1 MRAATI
7 NLYPA
12 RNMNDTDSALLVKIA
27 DRAMAQGGFIPH
39 PPAKALSEA
48 QAAAAAAYMD
58 GTKDLS
64 ALPWTSIDNAESRD
78 LDQIEAAERVD
89 GGVKLY
95 VGIADVEHAVPYGS
109 ANDQFAS
116 HNTTSVYTGVRTY
129 PMLPERFSFDLTSLV
144 ADQKRLTVVIETLI
158 GPDGVVKSGSVYPAI
173 TLNKGKLAYP
183 TVSAWLDGK
192 APPPPGLDGKPELQ
206 KQVQLQDQLAKSLAS
221 GRKRLGA
228 LDIDTHE
235 VQVVVDAGGNVSAL
249 TTHQQDRAGAIIE
262 ELMIASNTALAA
274 ELDRRGQPSIRRVVK
289 EPERWAKIVAY
300 AAGFQVTLP
309 PQASALAL
317 SQFAD
322 KMRAEQPARFSEIS
336 LSLVKLIG
344 RGEYEAHQ
352 PGQDETGH
360 FGLAAEKY
368 AHSTA
373 PNRRY
378 VDLVAQRIVK
388 STRAY
393 GMEELS
399 AVARHCTEQ
408 EIAAKKV
415 ERQVRKS
422 VGAMLMRPR
431 VGQTFNGVITG
442 AEAGKGTYVQILEA
456 HVEGKVLHGD
466 KGLKVGDPVKVK
478 LVGVDVERGY
488 IDFAVAS

>member
-1 MRAATI
+1 
-7 NLYPA
+7 
-12 RNMNDTDSALLVKIA
+12 
-27 DRAMAQGGFIPH
+27 
-39 PPAKALSEA
+39 
-48 QAAAAAAYMD
+48 
-58 GTKDLS
+58 
-64 ALPWTSIDNAESRD
+64 
-78 LDQIEAAERVD
+78 
-89 GGVKLY
+89 
-95 VGIADVEHAVPYGS
+95 
-109 ANDQFAS
+109 
-116 HNTTSVYTGVRTY
+116 
-129 PMLPERFSFDLTSLV
+129 MLPERFSFDLTSLV

-228 LDIDTHE
+228 LD
-235 VQVVVDAGGNVSAL
+235 
-249 TTHQQDRAGAIIE
+249 
-262 ELMIASNTALAA
+262 
-274 ELDRRGQPSIRRVVK
+274 RRGQPSIRRVVK

-300 AAGFQVTLP
+300 AAGFKVTLP

-388 STRAY
+388 KTRAY
-393 GMEELS
+393 AMDELA

-422 VGAMLMRPR
+422 VGAMLMKPR
-431 VGQTFNGVITG
+431 VGQIFNGVITG

-478 LVGVDVERGY
+478 LVDVDVERGY